1 MIESLVLMA
10 TAATAIVLEAAP
22 FLLLGSLIGS
32 LIEVLVPERT
42 LLRVIPRSGVGQ
54 VATGIFAG
62 MLLPTC
68 ECGIVPVVRRLLLK
82 NVPPRVAIPYMM
94 AAPVVNPVV
103 LGSTLF
109 AFQGDLTV
117 VGLRV
122 LLVIIP
128 AAALGFALGNAGPR
142 SVLRQRPIDLKRF
155 GEAEAELVASH
166 DAHEWGGGCGCDH
179 GAQGAGGK
187 ARAVLFH
194 TAAEFISMGRFLVFG
209 AVVAAGFKAFLPPS
223 VLGLFADNPLL
234 AVGGLMLLAIALSI
248 CSEADAFV
256 AASFASFPVSAK
268 VAFMAIGPMV
278 DLKLIP
284 LFLTVFNRRVA
295 LALIVVPVVTVY
307 VMAAVLAVG
316 GG

>member
-1 MIESLVLMA
+1 MTESLVVMT

-22 FLLLGSLIGS
+22 FLLLGSLIGA

-42 LLRVIPRSGVGQ
+42 LLRLIPRSGTGQ
-54 VATGIFAG
+54 VAVGVFAG

-82 NVPPRVAIPYMM
+82 NVPPRVAIPYML

-103 LGSTLF
+103 IASTLF
-109 AFQGDLTV
+109 AFQGDMSV
-117 VGLRV
+117 VGLRL

-128 AAALGFALGNAGPR
+128 AAALGFALGDASPR
-142 SVLRQRPIDLKRF
+142 TVLRQQPIDLKRF
-155 GEAEAELVASH
+155 DEAEAAHLPEH
-166 DAHEWGGGCGCDH
+166 DHAHGCGCGCGH
-179 GAQGAGGK
+179 AVSGPFART
-187 ARAVLFH
+187 RAVLFH
-194 TAAEFISMGRFLVFG
+194 TAAEFVSMGRFLVFG
-209 AVVAAGFKAFLPPS
+209 AVVAAGFKAFLPPA
-223 VLGLFADNPLL
+223 VLEFFIGSPMM

-256 AASFASFPVSAK
+256 AASFASFPMAAK

-284 LFLTVFNRRVA
+284 LFLTVFTRRVA
-295 LALIVVPVVTVY
+295 VALMVVPTVTVF
-307 VMAAVLAVG
+307 VMGVLLAWG
-316 GG
+316 GW